1 MKLHV
6 APRAPNPR
14 RVTIF
19 MAEKGI
25 THIELVNVDLNG
37 KQHQTPEYLALS
49 PFAKMPV
56 LVLDDG
62 RALSESRA
70 ICTYLEGLHPEPNL
84 MGRSAEERAFIEM
97 TDRQCT

>member
-1 MKLHV
+1 MKLHI

-14 RVTIF
+14 RVQMF

-25 THIELVNVDLNG
+25 TDIELVKVDLNAQ
-37 KQHQTPEYLALS
+37 QHRTPEFRALS
-49 PFAKMPV
+49 PFSKVPT

-84 MGRSAEERAFIEM
+84 MGRTSS
-97 TDRQCT
+97 CS